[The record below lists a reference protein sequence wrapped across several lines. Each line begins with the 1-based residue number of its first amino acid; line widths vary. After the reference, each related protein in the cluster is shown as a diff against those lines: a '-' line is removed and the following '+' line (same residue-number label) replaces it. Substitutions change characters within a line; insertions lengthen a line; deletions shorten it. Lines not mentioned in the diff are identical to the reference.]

1 MTNPQVNKSYN
12 SLETVLKKDKPANRN
27 KITVD
32 YVNFFSGR
40 LSAIRQ
46 KPTVFKINNWRP
58 NFCDWRKTSW
68 RRQIIT
74 TLTSQSITPPADQ
87 VKCQKYIILC
97 RRTIIYDL
105 QLLRKI
111 NNRDMTLHCAFVLA
125 CGLNVVIGVVNRA
138 MTTANKTWTITHPL
152 DESHFDIHAANC
164 SSKFSL

>member
-1 MTNPQVNKSYN
+1 MTNPQVYKSYN
-12 SLETVLKKDKPANRN
+12 NLETAL
-27 KITVD
+27 
-32 YVNFFSGR
+32 
-40 LSAIRQ
+40 
-46 KPTVFKINNWRP
+46 FKINNWRP

-68 RRQIIT
+68 HRQIIT

-87 VKCQKYIILC
+87 VQCQKYIILC

-138 MTTANKTWTITHPL
+138 MTTANKTYVHKCYSNAVVRAIMS
-152 DESHFDIHAANC
+152 DKGSFY
-164 SSKFSL
+164 